1 MPAFRIR
8 VCLGEVGSCIHRS
21 VTQGDRRRIPDRYR
35 RRVYADFGETCLIP
49 ECPTPSR
56 LPDGTPLLEIA
67 YIASPWPGGP
77 RADVER
83 SVADLSGVDNLILV
97 CPSHHKVIDSLP
109 QSYSVSE
116 LRRLRVRHLELVAQ
130 GALRR
135 PNVAPAVP
143 SPDTASRLQK
153 ALSIWEAERENASEE
168 FWQTLFTHRPELL
181 KLVTQ
186 GRPFVLN
193 SKCYVGGKAI
203 DNRGGQVVD
212 FLAQCS
218 GDAILIEIKTPTAA
232 LMGREYR
239 ANVHPPSPELAG
251 AVAQALNY
259 RLTLLNEMAMLSMNS
274 PGLIAHHPSIVVIVG
289 DVDRAELSAGQR
301 RSFELYRQSMKDILV
316 VTYDEL
322 FTSLADLAILMEPDA
337 GM

>member
-1 MPAFRIR
+1 MA
-8 VCLGEVGSCIHRS
+8 
-21 VTQGDRRRIPDRYR
+21 
-35 RRVYADFGETCLIP
+35 
-49 ECPTPSR
+49 
-56 LPDGTPLLEIA
+56 
-67 YIASPWPGGP
+67 
-77 RADVER
+77 
-83 SVADLSGVDNLILV
+83 
-97 CPSHHKVIDSLP
+97 
-109 QSYSVSE
+109 E
-116 LRRLRVRHLELVAQ
+116 LNRLRAQHLELVAR
-130 GALRR
+130 GELR
-135 PNVAPAVP
+135 PTSVAPIVP
-143 SPDTASRLQK
+143 SPDTANRLQT
-153 ALSIWEAERENASEE
+153 ALGIWEAERENNSEE

-259 RLTLLNEMAMLSMNS
+259 RLTLLNEMAMLTMHS

-289 DVDRAELSAGQR
+289 DLNRAEPSAGQR
-301 RSFELYRQSMKDILV
+301 RSFELYRQCMKDVLV

-322 FTSLADLAILMEPDA
+322 FTSLADLAVLMEPDT